1 MRYANVPP
9 VIGTLVSA
17 RLATLTELQTV
28 YSVEDAYNM
37 LEVLKVDMHNERV
50 TRGKHNSN

>member
-1 MRYANVPP
+1 VRYANVPP

-28 YSVEDAYNM
+28 YGVEDAYNM
-37 LEVLKVDMHNERV
+37 LEVLKVDMHNERI